1 MTWDMTSGT
10 RYHDRFN
17 DILRPYKKQRLLFQ
31 PPFRKKFRR
40 NKMQTTN
47 KDLQK
52 KAFPFGGILLV
63 IAGLFMLLNQF
74 VEIDL
79 SGGIFFGAMGLF
91 FILWGAVNRNAG
103 LLIPGGII
111 TGLSL
116 GIFLVEDVTVVPEH
130 YQGGVFVI
138 ALAAGFALI
147 TLLTR
152 IFAEQTHWW
161 ALIVAGLLALVG
173 SGIIIVEMPGA
184 GMLQQVVE
192 AAFTASQ
199 YLWPLV
205 LVGLGLWIII
215 KKRDVQA

>member
-1 MTWDMTSGT
+1 ME
-10 RYHDRFN
+10 
-17 DILRPYKKQRLLFQ
+17 
-31 PPFRKKFRR
+31 
-40 NKMQTTN
+40 TTN
-47 KDLQK
+47 HELQK
-52 KAFPFGGILLV
+52 RAFPFGGILLV
-63 IAGLFMLLNQF
+63 IAGLFLLLNQF

-79 SGGIFFGAMGLF
+79 SGGIFFGALGLF
-91 FILWGAVNRNAG
+91 FILWGATNRNAG

-152 IFAEQTHWW
+152 IFTGQAHWW
-161 ALIVAGLLALVG
+161 ALVVAGILALVG
-173 SGIIIVEMPGA
+173 SGIIIVEMPDA
-184 GMLQQVVE
+184 GMLQNVVE
-192 AAFTASQ
+192 AVFTASQ

-205 LVGLGLWIII
+205 LIGLGLWIIL
-215 KKRDVQA
+215 KKRNAEA